1 MIPWTFAAALTM
13 PTMFA
18 ATGWQVRRLVGDQTW
33 SDALMWITIVVG
45 IASAIC
51 VLGWIWC
58 DALEA
63 LEVASRG
70 VATALIAAVSAWTFV
85 TVLNIRMTTGRR
97 RNPLIA
103 TLAWPAAAGAIWWIA
118 DHIVADAS
126 VRGAMLGFAGY
137 LAVGALIQ
145 LCSTLAVT
153 EACRAMSLACR
164 HEADHPDMLVGRRPT
179 PDALRQGCRP
189 RHETVAGR

>member
-13 PTMFA
+13 ATMFA

-51 VLGWIWC
+51 VFGWIWYN
-58 DALEA
+58 APES

-70 VATALIAAVSAWTFV
+70 VTIALIAAVSAWTFV

-103 TLAWPAAAGAIWWIA
+103 TL
-118 DHIVADAS
+118 
-126 VRGAMLGFAGY
+126 
-137 LAVGALIQ
+137 IQ

-153 EACRAMSLACR
+153 EACRAMWLACR
-164 HEADHPDMLVGRRPT
+164 HEADHHDMLVGRCPT